1 MRVKRLTNCRAV
13 HPVVR
18 DLAVTTATQVIIFFS
33 MLFVISL
40 VGRLLGAALLGEYL
54 LVRRV
59 VSWLMSG
66 ILLGL
71 GVALPRYVAHTVGH
85 SDGAPEKYFAATLV
99 SLSTIAGGLG
109 LCLTLWQPFFA
120 RVLFGSDGMKH
131 LLLPL
136 SLLILGM
143 AVHGA
148 VYGYY
153 RGILAMGV
161 ANALQCCNSALV
173 PLLAVALLF
182 AKHSVALIVDVMGLA
197 TLGTSLLFAAP
208 LVRPLLSIDA
218 LELRQYAWDLLKYGV
233 LRVPGDFAGSALF
246 ALGPVIATH
255 YLPLSQVSYL
265 LLGISMLTATSVSVS
280 PLGQVL
286 LSKVSMMLADN
297 RLGAVQE
304 RLQHLLGAVLEL
316 STFGCVQIVIFADS
330 VIRLWVGSYYLE
342 RIGVV
347 RAVVLTVPFYLF
359 CVSLQSVIDA
369 ASVKPYNARNDLVAL
384 TVFLA
389 TAGVVVKTVPNRY
402 LLNSLALTLLWSYI
416 VLAYLTGATVRKLYG
431 VRLKWKTFIPAAV
444 TGFILTSATVAFRWI
459 VDVGV
464 GIAPVIIFE
473 SLIWIIFLSLLM
485 WRRDE
490 SHWLRFLYKLAFVP
504 SRTDDVLI
512 HQ

>member
-1 MRVKRLTNCRAV
+1 
-13 HPVVR
+13 VVR
-18 DLAVTTATQVIIFFS
+18 DLAVTTATQVIIFLS
-33 MLFVISL
+33 MLLVISL

-66 ILLGL
+66 VLLGL

-99 SLSTIAGGLG
+99 SLSTIAVGLG
-109 LCLTLWQPFFA
+109 LCLTVWQPLFA
-120 RVLFGSDGMKH
+120 KVLFGSPEMKY
-131 LLLPL
+131 LLFPL
-136 SLLILGM
+136 SLLIFGI

-153 RGILAMGV
+153 RGVLAMGR

-173 PLLAVALLF
+173 PLLAVALL
-182 AKHSVALIVDVMGLA
+182 ATKHSVALIVDAMGAA

-208 LVRPLLSIDA
+208 LAHPLLNINA
-218 LELRQYAWDLLKYGV
+218 LELRQYAWELLRYGV
-233 LRVPGDFAGSALF
+233 SRVPGDFAGSALF

-255 YLPLSQVSYL
+255 YLPLSEVSYL
-265 LLGISMLTATSVSVS
+265 LLGISMLTATGVTVS

-297 RLGAVQE
+297 RLAAVQE
-304 RLQHLLGAVLEL
+304 RLQHLVGAVLEL
-316 STFGCVQIVIFADS
+316 SIFGCIQIVIFADS
-330 VIRLWVGSYYLE
+330 VIRLWVGSHYLE

-359 CVSLQSVIDA
+359 CSSLQSVIDA

-384 TVFLA
+384 AVFLV
-389 TAGVVVKTVPNRY
+389 TVCVVVKTVPNRY
-402 LLNSLALTLLWSYI
+402 LLNSLALTLLWSYV

-431 VRLKWKTFIPAAV
+431 VRLKWKTFIPATI
-444 TGFILTSATVAFRWI
+444 TGFVLASVTVAFHRM

-473 SLIWIIFLSLLM
+473 SLIWIIFLSFLM
-485 WRRDE
+485 WTRDE
-490 SHWLRFLYKLAFVP
+490 SHWLPFLWKLAFVP
-504 SRTDDVLI
+504 SRTGDVII